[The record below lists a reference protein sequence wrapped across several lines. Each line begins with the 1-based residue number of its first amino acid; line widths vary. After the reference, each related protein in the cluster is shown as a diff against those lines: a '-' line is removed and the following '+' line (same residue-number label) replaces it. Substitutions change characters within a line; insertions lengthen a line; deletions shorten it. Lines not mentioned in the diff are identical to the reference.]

1 MRSTMQRKSF
11 TAEFKAKVALEALRS
26 EKTVNELAGAYEVH
40 PNQVSNWKREAQAG
54 LVDIFS
60 TKRGRQTVYDLAEQ
74 ERLHSQ
80 IGRMQVELAWLKKK
94 SGLSR

>member
-1 MRSTMQRKSF
+1 MQRKSF

-26 EKTVNELAGAYEVH
+26 EKTINELAGAYDVH

-54 LVDIFS
+54 LEEIFS
-60 TKRGRQTVYDLAEQ
+60 TKSGRQAATELAER
-74 ERLHSQ
+74 ERLYSQ
-80 IGRMQVELAWLKKK
+80 IGRLQVELDWLKKK

>member
-1 MRSTMQRKSF
+1 MQRKSF

-26 EKTVNELAGAYEVH
+26 EKTVNELAGAYDVH

-54 LVDIFS
+54 LVEIFS
-60 TKRGRQTVYDLAEQ
+60 TKRGRQAAHELAER
-74 ERLHSQ
+74 ERLYSQ
-80 IGRMQVELAWLKKK
+80 IGRLQVELDWLKKK

>member
-1 MRSTMQRKSF
+1 MQRKRF

-26 EKTVNELAGAYEVH
+26 EKTVNALAGAYDVH

-54 LVDIFS
+54 LVEIFS
-60 TKRGRQTVYDLAEQ
+60 TKRGRQAAHDLAER
-74 ERLHSQ
+74 ERLYSQ
-80 IGRMQVELAWLKKK
+80 IGRLQVELDWLKKK